1 MSWEVIEKI
10 EYSYKNSSNKIKK
23 EPDVIDDDTKKTATW
38 INDALYD
45 AVEDDVRDLK
55 ILIDEEMA
63 KVKDLKN
70 MANKIKVR
78 TYC

>member
-1 MSWEVIEKI
+1 MIL
-10 EYSYKNSSNKIKK
+10 
-23 EPDVIDDDTKKTATW
+23 KKTATW

-45 AVEDDVRDLK
+45 AVENDVRDLK